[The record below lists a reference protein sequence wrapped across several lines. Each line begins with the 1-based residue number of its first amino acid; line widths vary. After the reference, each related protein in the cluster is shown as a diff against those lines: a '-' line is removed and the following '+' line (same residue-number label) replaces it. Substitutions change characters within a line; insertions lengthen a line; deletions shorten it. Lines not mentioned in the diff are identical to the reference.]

1 MALKRSALECVHYC
15 ISIKHFLFS
24 ERGIQRGKGMG
35 WYDGGLGWMGV
46 DAGGVG
52 VGVGWGGWVEYPY
65 NTLTS

>member
-1 MALKRSALECVHYC
+1 
-15 ISIKHFLFS
+15 
-24 ERGIQRGKGMG
+24 MG